1 VELLGMSKDKLYFA
15 PLPPRALGDKRLAG
29 LHLRVLGAVALHDRM
44 AGALK
49 KGQGCW
55 AGPKGIAAKCG
66 GANLANVCS
75 AITDL
80 TSWGYLESR
89 YHPDDRRK
97 RVLHVVYNDD
107 DTAVVVRADS
117 LPNGKQ
123 PHSDRL
129 PGNGKVVCPTVQIDK
144 EEQSPRET
152 NIFCE
157 AEDISLK
164 RKKYSVE
171 TAPSNGIE
179 GNVGAE
185 LAKFERLLKSGVKK
199 LPTETLQTWGEY
211 LTTVHFRGSLDD
223 PNAQRAGRMIGAV
236 EEELFRRGAL

>member
-1 VELLGMSKDKLYFA
+1 MSKGKLYFA

-44 AGALK
+44 AGALN

-80 TSWGYLESR
+80 TNWGYLESR

-107 DTAVVVRADS
+107 DTALVVRADS

-129 PGNGKVVCPTVQIDK
+129 PGNGKIVCPAPKID
-144 EEQSPRET
+144 ERDQSPRET

-164 RKKYSVE
+164 REKYSAE
-171 TAPSNGIE
+171 AAPSNGIE

-185 LAKFERLLKSGVKK
+185 LARFERMLKRGAHKIDRSS
-199 LPTETLQTWGEY
+199 LETWADFLTPIY
-211 LTTVHFRGSLDD
+211 LEGSLDD
-223 PNAQRAGRMIGAV
+223 PNAQRAGRLVDDVWHELQKRGAV
-236 EEELFRRGAL
+236 